1 MEFPRSFLRRFWRG
15 NQWWRRCSTCTF
27 KGFWVDFWLT
37 CSADLGYFVKS
48 PGWLSCHLITKL
60 ILVAFKLRCQDLD
73 KAIAE
78 PRAMER
84 IVFKVRE
91 SGFRF
96 FQRNAAL
103 ILPIQ
108 IMQLGNLHGVVFTF
122 GYLIFGTLKR
132 ANMASSLNQLND
144 SHATS

>member
-1 MEFPRSFLRRFWRG
+1 MTRSAG
-15 NQWWRRCSTCTF
+15 
-27 KGFWVDFWLT
+27 
-37 CSADLGYFVKS
+37 LGYFVKS
-48 PGWLSCHLITKL
+48 PGWLGCHLITKL
-60 ILVAFKLRCQDLD
+60 ILVAFKLGCQDLD

-103 ILPIQ
+103 NLPIQ
-108 IMQLGNLHGVVFTF
+108 I
-122 GYLIFGTLKR
+122 R
-132 ANMASSLNQLND
+132 
-144 SHATS
+144 

>member
-1 MEFPRSFLRRFWRG
+1 M
-15 NQWWRRCSTCTF
+15 
-27 KGFWVDFWLT
+27 T
-37 CSADLGYFVKS
+37 CSAGLGYFVKS